1 MNQPQ
6 PQVDKLSLLMVHYR
20 GGEIMA
26 NIKSAKKRI
35 KVIKRK
41 TLENKA
47 RKSALKTAEKKFF
60 DAVAEN
66 NKELAQECF
75 VTVQKMALRA
85 ADKNVIHK
93 NAAARKISSLSR
105 RLNAMA

>member
-1 MNQPQ
+1 
-6 PQVDKLSLLMVHYR
+6 
-20 GGEIMA
+20 MA

-47 RKSALKTAEKKFF
+47 RKSALKTAEKSFL
-60 DAVAEN
+60 AALAEN
-66 NKELAQECF
+66 NKELATKHF
-75 VTVQKMALRA
+75 VSVQKMALRA

-93 NAAARKISSLSR
+93 NAAARKISSLAR
-105 RLNAMA
+105 QLNKMA